1 MHYVTYYIPNKY
13 LWRLTMTRIISLA
26 DYLNIIAKETNHR
39 GRASLLLFEQPETN
53 IQIFV
58 NKYMPNYVSE

>member
-1 MHYVTYYIPNKY
+1 MHYVTSYNPNKY
-13 LWRLTMTRIISLA
+13 LCRLTKTRIISLA

-39 GRASLLLFEQPETN
+39 GRVLLLSKQPETN
-53 IQIFV
+53 IQIFE

>member
-1 MHYVTYYIPNKY
+1 MA
-13 LWRLTMTRIISLA
+13 RIISFA

-39 GRASLLLFEQPETN
+39 GRALLLFEQPETN
-53 IQIFV
+53 IQIFE